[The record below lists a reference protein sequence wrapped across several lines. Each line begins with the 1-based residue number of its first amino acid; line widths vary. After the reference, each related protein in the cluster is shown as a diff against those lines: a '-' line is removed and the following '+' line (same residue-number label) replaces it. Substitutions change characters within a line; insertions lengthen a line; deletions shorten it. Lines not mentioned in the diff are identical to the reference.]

1 LQEIAVL
8 LAAGF
13 VALRAEINRTATG
26 SGRSAMANIGENKYA
41 LKTLHE
47 EIDLFDRKLAHLLK
61 YDVFPTDTARDAA
74 ARKLTLK
81 RELLV
86 NKAKALTDDG
96 VEFKPNDLPRSFRP
110 KDAIVPVEEVPVEEA
125 KAVALTGGEK
135 RSVRRQASAFAG
147 TSLDWEQSVKHYME
161 KKGKE

>member
-1 LQEIAVL
+1 
-8 LAAGF
+8 
-13 VALRAEINRTATG
+13 
-26 SGRSAMANIGENKYA
+26 MANIGENKYA

-86 NKAKALTDDG
+86 NKAKALTEDG

-110 KDAIVPVEEVPVEEA
+110 KDAVVPVEEVPVEEA
-125 KAVALTGGEK
+125 KAAPAGEK

-161 KKGKE
+161 AKKDKDKE